1 MRAPTANPITQ
12 GEHLASKAVDH
23 AYLPDDTVYA
33 PEDGVVDSYQQ
44 RGSGTSDAG
53 NCLRLRGATGLHQF
67 AHLYQ
72 SYVSVGQQV
81 SKGQRLAQMGDTG
94 YAFGRHLHY
103 WVQTPNGYVYPPN
116 LYTEPFNS
124 TQGDTSMNRD
134 EEANAYQ
141 IVLGRPMEHGGSG
154 RTGYKFI
161 VDAKAEVDAQRAGI
175 AAQLASIQAKVNEQ
189 NQAITALSQAKN
201 ATEAEKAALVAS
213 IADCNAE
220 IATAHDTIADLEKT
234 QGGFTPTDRENQNKI
249 LSMITSIF
257 NYFAGQFKT
266 FQKYRG
272 KL

>member
-12 GEHLASKAVDH
+12 GEHLASRAVDH
-23 AYLPDDTVYA
+23 AYLPDDSVYA
-33 PEDGVVDSYQQ
+33 PEDGVIESYQQ

-81 SKGQRLAQMGDTG
+81 RKGQCLAQMGDTG

-103 WVQTPNGYVYPPN
+103 WIQRPDGSYTYPPT

-124 TQGDTSMNRD
+124 TQGDTIMNRD

-161 VDAKAEVDAQRAGI
+161 VDAKAEVDAQRANQQT
-175 AAQLASIQAKVNEQ
+175 QLQNIQRLVNEQ
-189 NQAITALSQAKN
+189 NQAIADLTNKN
-201 ATEAEKAALVAS
+201 ALTEAEKAAILAQ

-220 IATAHDTIADLEKT
+220 IATAHDTITDLEKT
-234 QGGFTPTDRENQNKI
+234 QGGFTQADRDSQNNI
-249 LSMITSIF
+249 LLMVTTIYE
-257 NYFAGQFKT
+257 YFHGQYRT
-266 FQKYRG
+266 FLKYV
-272 KL
+272 KK